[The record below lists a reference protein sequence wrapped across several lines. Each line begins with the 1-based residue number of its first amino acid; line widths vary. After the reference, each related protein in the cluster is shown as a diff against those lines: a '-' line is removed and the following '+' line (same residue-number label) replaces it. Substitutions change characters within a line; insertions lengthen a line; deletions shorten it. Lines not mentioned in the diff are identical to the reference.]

1 MSYTPELSEFRVTNF
16 QYLRD
21 QALKRLRL
29 EGAVDWTDD
38 EIEAIGDLLT
48 EFATQQASKRKYQN
62 SDWRENE
69 GLLVLSRDLDELS
82 VLYPKWAALVAWLAP
97 ESSVVLQAPE
107 LAELIAR
114 TALRGTL
121 HKYRRTE

>member
-1 MSYTPELSEFRVTNF
+1 MPYSPELSEFRVTNF
-16 QYLRD
+16 QYLRE
-21 QALKRLRL
+21 QALKRLRR
-29 EGAVDWTDD
+29 EGSVDWTDD

-48 EFATQQASKRKYQN
+48 EFATTQASQRKYQN

-82 VLYPKWAALVAWLAP
+82 DLYPKWAALVSWLAP
-97 ESSVVLQAPE
+97 ESPVVLQAPE

-114 TALRGTL
+114 AALRGTL
-121 HKYRRTE
+121 HKYRRSE